1 MSVRGFNLRDV
12 ELSPLDEGPE
22 GHRFSASAVARDVG
36 AELTGFSLYELEP
49 GQATWP
55 YHFELNEEEWL
66 FVIEGEVTV
75 RTPSGEQVLR
85 SGDVMCFPI
94 GADGAHAVR
103 NDGASTARFAMP
115 SSVAPF
121 GDACIYPDSGTF
133 KLAGPGFY
141 HRGRLGEPTEYWEGV
156 E

>member
-1 MSVRGFNLRDV
+1 MSVQVFNLRDL
-12 ELSPLDEGPE
+12 ELSPYDEGPE
-22 GHRFSASAVARDVG
+22 RHHFALNHVARGLG
-36 AELTGFSLYELEP
+36 AKLTGLTVYEVEP

-85 SGDVMCFPI
+85 AGDVVCFPI

-103 NDGASTARFAMP
+103 NDGPTNARFAMP

-121 GDACIYPDSGTF
+121 GDACIYPDTGTF
-133 KLAGPGFY
+133 KLDGPGFG
-141 HRGRLGEPTEYWEGV
+141 HRGHLGERIEYWEGV